1 MALNITRQKYSHTDQ
16 MIENDTKYSN
26 TIYSYILK

>member
-16 MIENDTKYSN
+16 MIENEQKTFKN
-26 TIYSYILK
+26 NLQLNF